1 MIRCL
6 LSLVERGPIALLW
19 RALAEAHDER
29 DEAVEEAA
37 RLALDNDRLRR
48 QRAEA
53 VRKGWQ
59 FKAERDAARRDFAEL
74 VESWPTV
81 EERET

>member
-6 LSLVERGPIALLW
+6 FSLVERGPIALLW
-19 RALAEAHDER
+19 RALADAHDER

-53 VRKGWQ
+53 VRKGWE
-59 FKAERDAARRDFAEL
+59 FKAERDQALQDWADL
-74 VESWPTV
+74 VGSWPTV